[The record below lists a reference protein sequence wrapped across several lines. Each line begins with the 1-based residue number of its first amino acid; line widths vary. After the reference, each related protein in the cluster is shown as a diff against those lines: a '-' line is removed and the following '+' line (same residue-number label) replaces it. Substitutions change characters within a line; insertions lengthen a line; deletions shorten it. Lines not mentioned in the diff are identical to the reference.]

1 VSKSKKSWVEKLNDC
16 KDLPRVEPITDRMSQ
31 KWGEGTVVIP
41 APLEVDALMRKVP
54 RGKLTTV
61 NHIREALA
69 RQHGAT
75 IGCPMTT
82 GIFVS
87 VSAHAADEAAFG
99 GEKNVTPYW
108 RTLRSDG
115 ALNPKYPGGV
125 QAQAQRLKEE
135 GHIVEFFKGNKL
147 PKVKDFE
154 KKLVELK

>member
-1 VSKSKKSWVEKLNDC
+1 MPKVRKSWVEKLNDS
-16 KDLPRVEPITDRMSQ
+16 KDLPRVEPITERMGQ
-31 KWGEGTVVIP
+31 KWGKGTVVIP

-61 NHIREALA
+61 DHIREALA

-82 GIFVS
+82 GILVW
-87 VSAHAADEAAFG
+87 VAAHAAEEVASG
-99 GEKNVTPYW
+99 GEKNITPYW

-115 ALNPKYPGGV
+115 ALNPKFPGGLQD
-125 QAQAQRLKEE
+125 QAARLKAE

-154 KKLVELK
+154 KNLADLG